1 LTELLTVTTDL
12 PAESQMNIEQA
23 RFNMIEQQIRPWEVL
38 DPQVLDLL
46 FVVKRED
53 FVPSAYRNLAF
64 ADMEIPLGEGQ
75 VMLAP
80 RVEARLLQELAIKKT
95 DKVLEIGT
103 GSGYMAA
110 LLAARAEHVVT
121 VECRPAL
128 AEFARENL
136 AKAGISN
143 VTIETACGAQGCSA
157 RGPFDAIVVSAS
169 LPVVPEALLKQLRVG
184 GRLAVVVGEAPVM
197 EAQLITC
204 TGEGLYQTVN
214 LFETVLPALDGV
226 SAKSSFS
233 F

>member
-1 LTELLTVTTDL
+1 
-12 PAESQMNIEQA
+12 MNIEQA

-53 FVPSAYRNLAF
+53 FVPAAYRNLAF
-64 ADMEIPLGEGQ
+64 ADMEIPLGSGQ

-80 RVEARLLQELAIKKT
+80 RVEAKLLQELTIKKT

-121 VECRPAL
+121 VESRPEL
-128 AEFARENL
+128 ADFARQNL
-136 AKAGISN
+136 ERAGIAN
-143 VTIETACGAQGCSA
+143 VSIEVADGA
-157 RGPFDAIVVSAS
+157 RGWSQNGPYDAIVVSGS
-169 LPVVPEALLKQLRVG
+169 VPVLPDALLKQLRIG
-184 GRLAVVVGEAPVM
+184 GRLAVIVGEAPVM

-204 TGEGLYQTVN
+204 TADGVYNTIN
-214 LFETVLPALDGV
+214 LFETVIPALDGTP
-226 SAKSSFS
+226 AKDGFT

>member
-1 LTELLTVTTDL
+1 
-12 PAESQMNIEQA
+12 MNIEQA

-53 FVPSAYRNLAF
+53 FVPDAYRNLAF
-64 ADMEIPLGEGQ
+64 ADMEIPLGSGQ
-75 VMLAP
+75 AMLAP
-80 RVEARLLQELAIKKT
+80 KIEAKLLQELDITKT

-121 VECRPAL
+121 VESRPEL
-128 AEFARENL
+128 AEAARRNL
-136 AKAGISN
+136 ERAGVNN
-143 VTIETACGAQGCSA
+143 VTVEVGNGANGWAQ
-157 RGPFDAIVVSAS
+157 RGPYDAIVVSAS
-169 LPVVPEALLKQLRVG
+169 LPAVPAALLRQLRVG
-184 GRLAVVVGEAPVM
+184 GRLAVIVGEAPVM

-204 TGEGLYQTVN
+204 SAEGVYNTVN
-214 LFETVLPALDGV
+214 LFETVVPALDGV
-226 SAKSSFS
+226 EARSAFS

>member
-1 LTELLTVTTDL
+1 
-12 PAESQMNIEQA
+12 MNIEQA
-23 RFNMIEQQIRPWEVL
+23 RFNMIEQQIRPWDVL

-53 FVPSAYRNLAF
+53 FTPPAYRNLAF
-64 ADMEIPLGEGQ
+64 ADMEIPLGDGQ
-75 VMLAP
+75 MMLAP
-80 RVEARLLQELAIKKT
+80 KIEAKMLQELGLKKT

-128 AEFARENL
+128 VDIAKQNL
-136 AKAGISN
+136 ERAGVTN
-143 VTIETACGAQGCSA
+143 VTVELGDGANGWSQ
-157 RGPFDAIVVSAS
+157 RGPYDAIVVSGAI
-169 LPVVPEALLKQLRVG
+169 PAGPDALLKQLRVG

-204 TGEGLYQTVN
+204 TADGIYNTVN
-214 LFETVLPALDGV
+214 LFETVIPALDGFV
-226 SAKSSFS
+226 AKESFS

>member
-1 LTELLTVTTDL
+1 
-12 PAESQMNIEQA
+12 MNIEQA

-53 FVPSAYRNLAF
+53 FTPEAYRSLAF
-64 ADMEIPLGEGQ
+64 ADLEVPLGEGQ

-80 RVEARLLQELAIKKT
+80 KIEAKLLQELTLKKT

-110 LLAARAEHVVT
+110 LMAARCEHVIS
-121 VECRPAL
+121 VEVRPEL
-128 AEFARENL
+128 AEQAKANF
-136 AKAGISN
+136 AKAGIDN
-143 VTIETACGAQGCSA
+143 VTVKVGCGAKGWSEN
-157 RGPFDAIVVSAS
+157 GPYDAIVISGGIPSIPAAI
-169 LPVVPEALLKQLRVG
+169 LAQLRVG
-184 GRLAVVVGEAPVM
+184 GRLAAIVGQAPVM

-204 TGEGLYQTVN
+204 TAEGVYNTVN
-214 LFETVLPALDGV
+214 LFETTVPALDGFV
-226 SAKSSFS
+226 ADNSFT

>member
-1 LTELLTVTTDL
+1 ML
-12 PAESQMNIEQA
+12 PAETQMNIEQA

-53 FVPSAYRNLAF
+53 FVPDAYRNLAF
-64 ADMEIPLGEGQ
+64 ADMEIPLGSGQ
-75 VMLAP
+75 AMLAP
-80 RVEARLLQELAIKKT
+80 KIEAKLLQELDITKT

-121 VECRPAL
+121 VESRPEL
-128 AEFARENL
+128 AEVARRNL
-136 AKAGISN
+136 DRAGVNN
-143 VTIETACGAQGCSA
+143 VTVEVGNGANGWAQ
-157 RGPFDAIVVSAS
+157 RGPYDAIVVSAS
-169 LPVVPEALLKQLRVG
+169 LPAVPAALLRQLRVG
-184 GRLAVVVGEAPVM
+184 GRLAVIVGEAPVM

-204 TGEGLYQTVN
+204 SAEGVYNTVN
-214 LFETVLPALDGV
+214 LFETVVPALDGV
-226 SAKSSFS
+226 EARSAFS

>member
-1 LTELLTVTTDL
+1 
-12 PAESQMNIEQA
+12 MNIEQA
-23 RFNMIEQQIRPWEVL
+23 RFNMIEQQIRPWDVL

-53 FVPSAYRNLAF
+53 FTPPAYRNLAF
-64 ADMEIPLGEGQ
+64 ADMEIPLGDGQ
-75 VMLAP
+75 LMLAP
-80 RVEARLLQELAIKKT
+80 KIEAKMLQELGLKKT

-121 VECRPAL
+121 VERRPAL
-128 AEFARENL
+128 LDL
-136 AKAGISN
+136 AKQNFERAGISN
-143 VTIETACGAQGCSA
+143 ITIELGDGANGWSQ
-157 RGPFDAIVVSAS
+157 RGPYDAIVVSGS
-169 LPVVPEALLKQLRVG
+169 LPAVPDALLKQLRVG

-204 TGEGLYQTVN
+204 TADGVYNTVN
-214 LFETVLPALDGV
+214 LFETVIPALDGV
-226 SAKSSFS
+226 TAKESFT

>member
-1 LTELLTVTTDL
+1 
-12 PAESQMNIEQA
+12 MNIEQA

-53 FVPSAYRNLAF
+53 FAPAAYRNLAF
-64 ADMEIPLGEGQ
+64 ADMEIPLGSGQ

-80 RVEARLLQELAIKKT
+80 KIEAKLLQELAIKKA

-110 LLAARAEHVVT
+110 LLAARADHVVSVESRPELAETAKQNLTRAGVANVT
-121 VECRPAL
+121 VETG
-128 AEFARENL
+128 N
-136 AKAGISN
+136 GIN
-143 VTIETACGAQGCSA
+143 GWSA
-157 RGPFDAIVVSAS
+157 RGPYDAIVVSGS
-169 LPVVPEALLKQLRVG
+169 VPTVPAALLKQLRVG
-184 GRLAVVVGEAPVM
+184 GRLALIVGEAPVM

-204 TGEGLYQTVN
+204 IADGVYNTVN
-214 LFETVLPALDGV
+214 LFETVVQPLDGATV
-226 SAKSSFS
+226 PASFS